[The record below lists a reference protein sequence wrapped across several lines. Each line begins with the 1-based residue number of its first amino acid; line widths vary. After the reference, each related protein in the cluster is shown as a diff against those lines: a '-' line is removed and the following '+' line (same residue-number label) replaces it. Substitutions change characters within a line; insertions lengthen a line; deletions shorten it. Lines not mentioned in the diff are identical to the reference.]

1 MNNIK
6 KNYFEIKS
14 CNKKFIHHA
23 FFTKKHDLTKKNII
37 KIKDILNIKKK
48 KIKFINQI
56 HSNKIS
62 FIDNKNFN
70 KKIIADG
77 SITRTKDI
85 CLGIITADC
94 APILMFDKNN
104 KIICAIHSGWK
115 GCLNNIIAKAVRK
128 IKSLDKNAKII
139 AIVGPCL
146 GIKNFEVD
154 YSFRKKFIKKN
165 YKYKNFFKYKNQKK
179 YLFNMRGL
187 INFQLENQKVYKKYN
202 IKMDTYSQI
211 KLFFSHRRARHNGYM
226 RTGRMINIIGFSI

>member
-6 KNYFEIKS
+6 KNYLEIKS

-115 GCLNNIIAKAVRK
+115 GCLNIIIAKAVRK
-128 IKSLDKNAKII
+128 IKSL
-139 AIVGPCL
+139 
-146 GIKNFEVD
+146 
-154 YSFRKKFIKKN
+154 KKN

-211 KLFFSHRRARHNGYM
+211 KLFFSHR
-226 RTGRMINIIGFSI
+226 